1 MARSRDLTRGNITA
15 GLWSFAIPLMFGN
28 VLQQL
33 YNLVDT
39 WVVGRYLGEGALA
52 AVGSSYTLM
61 TFLTSIII
69 GMCLAA
75 VPFYPWHMA
84 KRMRTPCE
92 MVCSCPFFS
101 LLFWAAIPIGWFLA
115 DATGILYYVYSRRK
129 EQA

>member
-69 GMCLAA
+69 GMCLGSSAFLSMAYGKKDEDIMRNGLFLSFFLIA
-75 VPFYPWHMA
+75 VLGSHSD
-84 KRMRTPCE
+84 RL
-92 MVCSCPFFS
+92 VFS
-101 LLFWAAIPIGWFLA
+101 RCDGHPILC
-115 DATGILYYVYSRRK
+115 L
-129 EQA
+129 